1 MLKFLVDT
9 HTNLC
14 IKCKACEAVCKNF
27 NNVPKGI
34 FRIKV
39 ITINEGRLG
48 QLNIP
53 MPCMHCTDPPCLKV
67 CPMNAISKREDGVVL
82 VNKDKCIGCG
92 YCAYACPFGAPQ
104 FQGSG
109 AFGTKGKMDKCTFCV
124 QPFNQKDENG
134 NFIEREPLPRCA
146 MVCPTETLLG
156 GEIAEIN
163 REFRKRVN
171 SYMSKGLIESM
182 FMV

>member
-1 MLKFLVDT
+1 MLKFLADT

-14 IKCKACEAVCKNF
+14 IKCKACEAICKNF
-27 NNVPKGI
+27 NEVPEGI
-34 FRIKV
+34 YRIRV
-39 ITINEGRLG
+39 ITINEGKPD

-53 MPCMHCTDPPCLKV
+53 MPCMHCTTPPCMKV

-82 VNKDKCIGCG
+82 VDKNRCIGCG

-104 FQGSG
+104 FQESG

-124 QPFNQKDENG
+124 QPFNQRDEEG
-134 NFIEREPLPRCA
+134 KLIEREPIARCA
-146 MVCPTETLLG
+146 LVCPTESLLAG
-156 GEIAEIN
+156 DVIEIN
-163 REFRKRVN
+163 RELRRRVN
-171 SYMSKGLIESM
+171 RYMSSGLIETM

>member
-14 IKCKACEAVCKNF
+14 IKCKACEAICKNY
-27 NNVPKGI
+27 NDVPKGV
-34 FRIKV
+34 FRIRV
-39 ITINEGRLG
+39 ITINEGRPG

-67 CPMNAISKREDGVVL
+67 CPMNAISKRADGVVL

-124 QPFNQKDENG
+124 QPFNQKDKDG
-134 NFIEREPLPRCA
+134 KLIEREPLPRCA
-146 MVCPTETLLG
+146 LVCPTGSLLG
-156 GEIAEIN
+156 GEITEIN
-163 REFRKRVN
+163 KEFRKRVN